1 MTDEK
6 EAASGE
12 EVGEEGEW
20 QGLLGGTDDEGLDE
34 AFVEEVLHRA
44 IRSTGTLDRQL
55 RTSLFTLGMERTET
69 VSVLFTAKPVSA
81 ALTKW
86 PARFGLLLYALAA
99 LGAAIQWANTHSF
112 KFNAGPHFRIVGNEF
127 RGGTSSLNGANLSLS
142 SFGILH
148 DHRQIEASNVS
159 VLGSTLEASFE
170 EQQTMN
176 GFYFHTAS
184 SSNPTSDPVRA
195 KLYASSD
202 RKTWQHYPPVSSS
215 CAMDVPMERG
225 VRVEVSWGAH
235 ARRVLII
242 GPAFVLASLLSFVAL
257 ALAIAGNVLGGKY
270 AFVGAICLTA
280 VGLMAITPF
289 GLCASDWFG
298 AVQATDA
305 VAFIVVGG
313 LVGIAFAVWFER
325 FIIWAC
331 GLLGAS
337 VLALAISE
345 KEFGEQPD
353 LYMWPV
359 LMGFG
364 ATFVVFAISTWLMRW
379 SILSRSRRLIEADL
393 AAYNTVWSQICEDET
408 CKADICSLAALAS
421 CIKERTTGRLRQY
434 CENGSDVDWTCMD
447 RGSFQRFSS
456 SGVFL
461 RRLSSGAGIWSI
473 GGAAAG
479 AGAAEREGEAE
490 AAGVS
495 EDADVE
501 LGEGLQRRASGLRG
515 FKPCCEREEYVR
527 KKSYTNGRSDKDS
540 DLKLVSSLDQLYL
553 KAACLSPVLRRK
565 VQTWAATSGGGFP
578 MKEIWT
584 LGGSQRR
591 EVDLGCLEGG
601 RQGVRRNQEVGESV
615 RSSRKGKEVGWWR
628 AGMLE
633 DGFQWGRLKHPN
645 RAIEKAVRSYSGG
658 DVSRLLDICRECILF
673 KDVAG
678 ITKCLKAI
686 QGDPDIIVERIKN
699 RFDPTYDAT
708 TSAGYRDVALNLR
721 IVTRRTKE
729 VGIHT
734 HICEVQ
740 LIHLGFFHLKSAE
753 GHTRYVTFRNLRAE

>member
-1 MTDEK
+1 MLPPVTLHVHAWMTDEK

-242 GPAFVLASLLSFVAL
+242 GPAFLLASLLSFVAL

-298 AVQATDA
+298 A
-305 VAFIVVGG
+305 
-313 LVGIAFAVWFER
+313 
-325 FIIWAC
+325 
-331 GLLGAS
+331 GLL
-337 VLALAISE
+337 
-345 KEFGEQPD
+345 
-353 LYMWPV
+353 
-359 LMGFG
+359 
-364 ATFVVFAISTWLMRW
+364 
-379 SILSRSRRLIEADL
+379 
-393 AAYNTVWSQICEDET
+393 
-408 CKADICSLAALAS
+408 
-421 CIKERTTGRLRQY
+421 
-434 CENGSDVDWTCMD
+434 
-447 RGSFQRFSS
+447 
-456 SGVFL
+456 
-461 RRLSSGAGIWSI
+461 
-473 GGAAAG
+473 
-479 AGAAEREGEAE
+479 
-490 AAGVS
+490 
-495 EDADVE
+495 
-501 LGEGLQRRASGLRG
+501 
-515 FKPCCEREEYVR
+515 PC
-527 KKSYTNGRSDKDS
+527 
-540 DLKLVSSLDQLYL
+540 
-553 KAACLSPVLRRK
+553 
-565 VQTWAATSGGGFP
+565 
-578 MKEIWT
+578 
-584 LGGSQRR
+584 
-591 EVDLGCLEGG
+591 
-601 RQGVRRNQEVGESV
+601 
-615 RSSRKGKEVGWWR
+615 
-628 AGMLE
+628 
-633 DGFQWGRLKHPN
+633 
-645 RAIEKAVRSYSGG
+645 
-658 DVSRLLDICRECILF
+658 RLLCRW
-673 KDVAG
+673 
-678 ITKCLKAI
+678 
-686 QGDPDIIVERIKN
+686 R
-699 RFDPTYDAT
+699 
-708 TSAGYRDVALNLR
+708 
-721 IVTRRTKE
+721 
-729 VGIHT
+729 
-734 HICEVQ
+734 
-740 LIHLGFFHLKSAE
+740 
-753 GHTRYVTFRNLRAE
+753 